1 MRLILRS
8 LLVSVLGLALGGAS
22 SAAAVS
28 AVERNGGGVAPGG
41 PLLGAPLVAPPV
53 DQLLDGQGSRAAREA
68 RRSSPV
74 AVAERQAA
82 RSKYEDLTTAR
93 SASAARA
100 AFPELIEHPAGGAPR
115 LPAGQRIVRYPTD
128 HAAQVSLPG
137 GKALVESIAPI
148 ARKSSHGR
156 HVPLDLRLREAG
168 GHFEPVLSDA
178 AVLVPKDLAR
188 GVSLTTAGVSLTP
201 VGAHGAPLAASQGS
215 LNGAGVQWTTSS
227 GAADLATLAKALPT
241 GFDLTTVLFSQRSPK
256 QLYFRVGMPRGARLK
271 PTGDG
276 SVQVIGEQGTL
287 AVISHVSA
295 QDAEGLNVPVSTT
308 VHGNVLR
315 IEVERSGD
323 YLYPIAVDPE
333 VNDGQLAKTTAG
345 KRSNWEFFTYNGT
358 RFEGKAVYES
368 PGVEHLE
375 TKGIAEYAPTE
386 WAYWGYQT
394 KGVSHIYELKTE
406 TSAKNKLAKIESFLE
421 FLEPGGARETKKMLS
436 NEFENPEYEKKATTI
451 CAANASKVEECLPAS
466 GKANN
471 AVHFQ
476 QSATGSPGSN
486 YKFSDSMSQGIVSIA
501 EPTGTHSTTSYNT
514 TTSEFEFEVEVEG
527 KKEKIKRKNALFGT
541 STWLTK
547 YGGALELIAKD
558 TGIGVSKTK
567 LEYESS
573 PGSWTQLAEHNYLE
587 VENACQGV
595 QCYVTHSEFTT
606 LPTLLPDGEQKI
618 RYKAEEAMSGTQSLS
633 TEGQAT
639 VKVDTAAPHGVDLED
654 LPFGNELSERPY
666 ELTGVA
672 TDGQGSTV
680 VSSGIKSIALFIDGS
695 EFGTAGGACT
705 AEKGACT
712 GSTKWT
718 VNGAELGAGRH
729 AIVIVA
735 TDNAGNEKRVEMTLS
750 IRHSTPVSYGPGA
763 LDLESGDFT
772 LAAGEVSL
780 GSGLTVGR
788 NYSSRGVLPGNN
800 GPLGPQWNL
809 SMGSTESL
817 EELVDGAVLMTA
829 GNGSQTIFA
838 NLGEGKFESP
848 AGDSNLELSLE
859 ENTET
864 KQKLAYYLKNPA
876 AHTSVKFTKPAG
888 GSIWV
893 PTKQEGTTAS
903 DTLTYSYQASEQ
915 YAEYALPSESRPRDI
930 VSGSD
935 GKLWFVLPGTAKLGT
950 VSTTGKITEYT
961 DGFNAGEN
969 MAAGPDGN
977 LWITGIGAGVQY
989 ITKMNTSG
997 EKSNYSLPESTK
1009 AGVIAAGPDGN
1020 VWFIVTNATKVG
1032 KITPSGAVTLYSL
1045 PTGTGAKSLTAGPDG
1060 NLWITDST
1068 KNKILRMTPA
1078 GAITA
1083 EYALP
1088 AESTPSG
1095 IVSGPE
1101 GKLWFTDTKLKKI
1114 GKISTG
1120 GTVTEYSVSGEV
1132 SLTSNIVAGPDGN
1145 VWFTTGGSK
1154 GKVGKITTSG
1164 TVTTYSPAEDNLKG
1178 LAVGPDGNIW
1188 FSGEYPSSAIGTIP
1202 ISGVTVRPTEVLA
1215 PKPAGVSC
1223 EPELQAGCR
1232 ALKFKYAS
1240 ATTATG
1246 EASSQWGEFKSRLT
1260 KVLADVYNPSTKEMQ
1275 ETAVAEYAYD
1285 KWGRL
1290 RAEWDPRISPALKT
1304 MYGYDEE
1311 GHVTA
1316 MSPPGQEPW
1325 VLTYGT
1331 IAGDAGK
1338 GRLLKAT
1345 RPPASTA
1352 LWNGGLVES
1361 VVWTYEGYPSEVVR
1375 PKITGTLAEGV
1386 QLKVTNGTW
1395 STEESASPP
1404 LSYSYQWKDCDSVG
1418 QACKAIGGAT
1428 NPNYTLK
1435 ASDVGHTIV
1444 AAVTATGAGN
1454 SLTTPSKATP
1464 VVAVSGAV
1472 QFTEFVTWE
1481 GMKPYGLT
1489 TGSDGNLWFTS
1500 ELAGKVDKI
1509 TPSGAITEYS
1519 SGATSPRNIATGGD
1533 GNAWYPGNSKNV
1545 VRMTTSGTT
1554 TSYAIERPSLVDVA
1568 PGPDGNLWLIEGSST
1583 SKIDKVST
1591 SGTVLGEYTLSGT
1604 AAGHRITAGPDGKL
1618 WFTRGETTVGKITT
1632 SGTITEYSLPAKS
1645 NPEGIVAGPD
1655 GNLWFTESK
1664 SSKIGK
1670 ITTSGT
1676 ITEYALPSGSEP
1688 RGIAAGADGNLWF
1701 TDYGSSKIGMITTSG
1716 TITEYGMASGSKPLG
1731 ITAGPGETIW
1741 YTNYGAHSV
1750 VKVNLKTAGGVT
1762 GETVAPQPGSTIE
1775 YGVPL
1780 TSGSG
1785 LQNMTESEVAKWGQK
1800 DDPVE
1805 ATAIVPPDEVQ
1816 GWPAS
1821 SYKRATVYYLDEQ
1834 GREVNVAKPST
1845 ATYGSISTTEYN
1857 EFNDPIRTL
1866 SADNRATALAAG
1878 ASSAEVSK
1886 LLDTQNT
1893 YNGEGKK
1900 ESEVI
1905 EAGTRLIDTLGP
1917 QHEIKY
1923 FVGKEQKSS
1932 LARSHKQFVYDQG
1945 APEGEPYDLVT
1956 EEFELAQLANHEEVE
1971 VRTTKTS
1978 YSGQS
1983 NLGWKLRAP
1992 TSTTV
1997 DPEGLNLT
2005 TTTEYDPVT
2014 GQIKEARGAGAD
2026 TTLSYTNRFTPSG
2039 SGKLK
2044 HPWGIAV
2051 DAENNLWIADKEDN
2065 RVAEFS
2071 PEGTFIKAF
2080 GELGSEPGKFNE
2092 PEGIAIDSSGH
2103 IWVAD
2108 TNNNRLEEFSATGT
2122 YMAQFGSLGS
2132 EPGKFKAPSAV
2143 TFDAKEKV
2151 LWVADTGNN
2160 RIERFDMEG
2169 KYVSTFGSLGS
2180 ENGQLKAPEGV
2191 AVDANGLVWVA
2202 DTGNNRVQAFTK
2214 TGTFSGVRGP
2224 TGSGSGL
2231 FSAPRSIT
2239 ADAAGNLWI
2248 ADAGNGR
2255 VQKLDPAGRFITQ
2268 LGTKG
2273 LSAGQLWEPRGVAVD
2288 ANGRAWV
2295 TEMNNN
2301 RFDYWSKGPNAHDVK
2316 TIYYSAEANTEG
2328 YPACGSHPE
2337 WAGLVC
2343 ETMPTKQPEL
2353 GSSPVLPITTV
2364 TYNMWNEPEVA
2375 TETFGTKTRTK
2386 KETYDAAGRRATSE
2400 TTATTG
2406 TTLPK
2411 VTFEYNKETGRLE
2424 KRTTSGEPAKVLTSE
2439 YDRLGRLVKYSDSD
2453 GNSAKYKYAEAE
2465 NDYLLEELSDS
2476 SSGGS
2481 SSQKYTYDTTSKL
2494 MNKLVDSA
2502 AGTFTATY
2510 DAEGKL
2516 TSEVYPNS
2524 MCATYQYNSAAEAT
2538 SVKYIKASNCSE
2550 SEPLWYS
2557 NSRVSS
2563 VRGELLSQTSTL
2575 ASEAYAYDAAGR
2587 LIETQETPTGE
2598 GCSTR
2603 VYAYDPEADRT
2614 SLTSRAPGGGGA
2626 CQSEGGT
2633 AEGHVYDEA
2642 GRLID
2647 SGVSYD
2653 GYGNVTKLPAADAE
2667 GHELT
2672 STYYVDNAVAS
2683 QTQNG
2688 VTNSYALDPEGRVRE
2703 TTTGTKKVVSHY
2715 DGSGE
2720 SVAWTSES
2728 AESWTRNIPGI
2739 DGALTAVQTN
2749 GETPILQLHDLEG
2762 NVVAT
2767 LRDKIGETSLLS
2779 SYNSTEFGVPN
2790 AGKTPPKFAW
2800 LGATGV
2806 ESSLASGVVTYGS
2819 TSYVP
2824 QTGRPLQSEQVEPP
2838 GLPGGSG
2845 SGAAYTAQEEPWNM
2859 QGAARA
2865 GAEAPGL
2872 EAAREQE
2879 ALEAA
2884 MAAAE
2889 GGGGQTIGGGGD
2901 LFVSGGGGASA
2912 SVAGSPECTVKWKLT
2927 ESEGQLWESGGYL
2940 CKHKMPHMEMSLCLW
2955 YGYPGKGWKGAT
2967 CTGHGGKGNRYDN
2980 STEEEELL
2988 TQMCTQG
2995 LMYTGAIWV
3004 RQWGPGGH
3012 TGWWET
3018 DPWEKHHP
3026 RLICEGSGYDGN
3038 ESIGEGLG

>member
-82 RSKYEDLTTAR
+82 RSKYEGLTTAR

-315 IEVERSGD
+315 IDVERSGD

-333 VNDGQLAKTTAG
+333 INDGQLAKTTAG
-345 KRSNWEFFTYNGT
+345 KRSNWEFFTSNGS

-406 TSAKNKLAKIESFLE
+406 TSGKNKLAKIESFLE

-595 QCYVTHSEFTT
+595 QCYVTHSEYTT

-639 VKVDTAAPHGVDLED
+639 VKVDTAAPHGMRLEG
-654 LPFGNELSERPY
+654 LPYGNELSERPY
-666 ELTGVA
+666 ELTGIA
-672 TDGQGSTV
+672 TDGEGATV

-695 EFGTAGGACT
+695 EFGSAGGACT

-712 GSTKWT
+712 GNTKWT

-729 AIVIVA
+729 AIVVVA
-735 TDNAGNEKRVEMTLS
+735 TDKAGNEKRLELTLS
-750 IRHSTPVSYGPGA
+750 IRHSTPISYGPGS

-772 LAAGEVSL
+772 LASSDVSL
-780 GSGLTVGR
+780 GSGLTVAR

-800 GPLGPQWNL
+800 GPLGPQWEL

-817 EELVDGAVLMTA
+817 VELVDGAVLMTA

-838 NLGEGKFESP
+838 DLGEGKFESP
-848 AGDSNLELSLE
+848 AGDSNVELSLE
-859 ENTET
+859 ENKET
-864 KQKLAYYLKNPA
+864 KQKLAYYLKNAA
-876 AHTSVKFTKPAG
+876 AHTSVKFTKLTGA
-888 GSIWV
+888 SVWV
-893 PTKQEGTTAS
+893 PTKQEGTVATDAV
-903 DTLTYSYQASEQ
+903 TYSYEASEQ
-915 YAEYALPSESRPRDI
+915 YVEYAMPSESQAKDI
-930 VSGSD
+930 VTGSD
-935 GKLWFVLPGTAKLGT
+935 GDLWFVLPGAKKIGT
-950 VSTTGKITEYT
+950 LTPTGKLTEYE
-961 DGFNAGEN
+961 DGFNSGQN

-977 LWITGIGAGVQY
+977 LWITGTHTGGQN
-989 ITKMNTSG
+989 ITKMTTSG
-997 EKSNYSLPESTK
+997 VQTNYPLPEGVN
-1009 AGVIAAGPDGN
+1009 AGVITAGPDGN
-1020 VWFIVTNATKVG
+1020 VWFLAGGVKVG
-1032 KITPSGAVTLYSL
+1032 KTTPSGSTTAYSL
-1045 PTGTGAKSLTAGPDG
+1045 PNELRPVAITTGPDG
-1060 NLWITDST
+1060 NIWLTDDA
-1068 KNKILRMTPA
+1068 KNKIVRMTTAGTVTGEYSVPA
-1078 GAITA
+1078 GSSPIGIT
-1083 EYALP
+1083 
-1088 AESTPSG
+1088 
-1095 IVSGPE
+1095 SGPD
-1101 GKLWFTDTKLKKI
+1101 GKLWFTDEKTQKI

-1120 GTVTEYSVSGEV
+1120 GTITEYSLPSETKVGHY
-1132 SLTSNIVAGPDGN
+1132 IVGAPDGN
-1145 VWFTTGGSK
+1145 VWFETWGAK
-1154 GKVGKITTSG
+1154 GKVGKITPSG
-1164 TVTTYSPAEDNLKG
+1164 TVTLYSPAENSLKG
-1178 LAVGPDGNIW
+1178 LVVGPDGNLW
-1188 FSGEYPSSAIGTIP
+1188 FSSEYPSRIGTLP

-1223 EPELQAGCR
+1223 EPELKPGCR
-1232 ALKFKYAS
+1232 TLKFQYATS
-1240 ATTATG
+1240 TTATG
-1246 EASSQWGEFKSRLT
+1246 EDSSQWGEFKTRLK
-1260 KVLADVYNPSTKEMQ
+1260 KVLADIYNPSTKEMQ
-1275 ETAVAEYAYD
+1275 ETAVAEYTYD
-1285 KWGRL
+1285 KYGHL
-1290 RAEWDPRISPALKT
+1290 RAEWDPRISPNLRNI
-1304 MYGYDEE
+1304 YGYDGE
-1311 GHVTA
+1311 GHVTS

-1325 VLTYGT
+1325 AFTYGA
-1331 IAGDAGK
+1331 IAGDAGT
-1338 GRLLKAT
+1338 GRLLKSMRA
-1345 RPPASTA
+1345 PVSTE
-1352 LWNGGLVES
+1352 LWSAGIVYNN
-1361 VVWTYEGYPSEVVR
+1361 TR
-1375 PKITGTLAEGV
+1375 PKITGTPAEGV
-1386 QLKVTNGTW
+1386 KLAVSNGSW
-1395 STEESASPP
+1395 GGSPF
-1404 LSYSYQWKDCDSVG
+1404 SYAYQWEDCDG
-1418 QACKAIGGAT
+1418 TGKACKAIAGAT

-1435 ASDVGHTIV
+1435 ASDVGRTVV
-1444 AAVTATGAGN
+1444 AAVTATNGGG
-1454 SLTTPSKATP
+1454 SLTTPSRATAE
-1464 VVAVSGAV
+1464 VQNSTSL
-1472 QFTEFVTWE
+1472 QFTEYSAPVAST
-1481 GMKPYGLT
+1481 PYGIT
-1489 TGSDGNLWFTS
+1489 AGPDGKMWFTDEGTGKIGKVTSGGTITEYASGRNNPRGIATGSDGNLWFA
-1500 ELAGKVDKI
+1500 EWPGKYV
-1509 TPSGAITEYS
+1509 A
-1519 SGATSPRNIATGGD
+1519 
-1533 GNAWYPGNSKNV
+1533 
-1545 VRMTTSGTT
+1545 RMTTSGTV
-1554 TSYAIERPSLVDVA
+1554 SAYALAHSMPSISGTA
-1568 PGPDGNLWLIEGSST
+1568 AGPDNNLWFLEGSTNST
-1583 SKIDKVST
+1583 IDKVST
-1591 SGTVLGEYTLSGT
+1591 SGTVLGEYKIGAACWYGPGITSGPDGNLWFTCNKQALGKITTSGT
-1604 AAGHRITAGPDGKL
+1604 VTEYTLPHSESYPEGITAGPDGNL
-1618 WFTRGETTVGKITT
+1618 WFTESVGNRIGKITT
-1632 SGTITEYSLPAKS
+1632 SGTITEYSLPA
-1645 NPEGIVAGPD
+1645 
-1655 GNLWFTESK
+1655 
-1664 SSKIGK
+1664 
-1670 ITTSGT
+1670 
-1676 ITEYALPSGSEP
+1676 GSQP
-1688 RGIAAGADGNLWF
+1688 RGIAAGSDGNLWF
-1701 TDYGSSKIGMITTSG
+1701 TDYGSSKIGRITTSG
-1716 TITEYGMASGSKPLG
+1716 TITEYGMDSGSRPLG
-1731 ITAGPGETIW
+1731 IAAGPEGTIW
-1741 YTNYGAHSV
+1741 YADYGTSNV
-1750 VKVNLKTAGGVT
+1750 VKISLTPGGGTV
-1762 GETVAPQPGSTIE
+1762 GESISPQPGSAIE
-1775 YGVPL
+1775 YGAPL
-1780 TSGSG
+1780 EGSEAPYQMG
-1785 LQNMTESEVAKWGQK
+1785 ENATTHKPEPEKWGQT

-1805 ATAIVPPDEVQ
+1805 ATAIFAPDEAQ

-1821 SYKRATVYYLDEQ
+1821 SYKRATVYYLDEH

-1845 ATYGSISTTEYN
+1845 ATYGSIATTEYN
-1857 EFNDPIRTL
+1857 EFNDPIRLL

-1900 ESEVI
+1900 ESEVS

-1917 QHEIKY
+1917 QHEVKY
-1923 FVGKEQKSS
+1923 FVGKEQKTS
-1932 LARSHKQFVYDQG
+1932 LARSHKQFVYNQG
-1945 APEGEPYDLVT
+1945 APEGEPYNLVT

-1971 VRTTKTS
+1971 VRTTKKS

-1997 DPEGLNLT
+1997 DPEGLHLT
-2005 TTTEYDPVT
+2005 STTEYDPVT
-2014 GQIKEARGAGAD
+2014 GQIKEVRGAGAD

-2143 TFDAKEKV
+2143 TFDTKEKV

-2160 RIERFDMEG
+2160 RVERFDMEG

-2180 ENGQLKAPEGV
+2180 GNGQLKAPEGV

-2255 VQKLDPAGRFITQ
+2255 VQELDPAGRFITQ

-2273 LSAGQLWEPRGVAVD
+2273 LAAGQLWEPRGVAVD

-2295 TEMNNN
+2295 TEMSNN
-2301 RFDYWSKGPNAHDVK
+2301 RFDYWSNGPNARDEK

-2328 YPACGSHPE
+2328 YPSCGSHPE

-2343 ETMPTKQPEL
+2343 ETLPAKQPEL
-2353 GSSPVLPITTV
+2353 GTSPVLPITTV
-2364 TYNMWNEPEVA
+2364 TYNLWNEPEVT

-2386 KETYDAAGRRATSE
+2386 TETYDAAGRRSTSE

-2406 TTLPK
+2406 TALPK

-2424 KRTTSGEPAKVLTSE
+2424 KQTTSGEPAKVLTSE

-2465 NDYLLEELSDS
+2465 NDFLLEELSDS
-2476 SSGGS
+2476 SNGGA
-2481 SSQKYTYDTTSKL
+2481 SSQKYGYDATSKAL
-2494 MNKLVDSA
+2494 NKLVDSA
-2502 AGTFTATY
+2502 AGTFTAAY

-2516 TSEVYPNS
+2516 TSEVYPNN
-2524 MCATYQYNSAAEAT
+2524 MCAAYLYNSVGEAT
-2538 SVKYIKASNCSE
+2538 RVKYIKAASCSE
-2550 SEPLWYS
+2550 SEPVWYS
-2557 NSRVSS
+2557 DSRVSS

-2575 ASEAYAYDAAGR
+2575 ASESYAYDAAGR
-2587 LIETQETPTGE
+2587 LIETQETPAGE

-2603 VYAYDPEADRT
+2603 VYAYDPSANRT

-2642 GRLID
+2642 NRLID
-2647 SGVSYD
+2647 SSVSYD

-2688 VTNSYALDPEGRVRE
+2688 VTNSYALDPAGRVRE
-2703 TTTGTKKVVSHY
+2703 TTTGTKKVISHY

-2728 AESWTRNIPGI
+2728 AEVWTRNIPAI
-2739 DGALTAVQTN
+2739 DGSLTAVQTN
-2749 GETPILQLHDLEG
+2749 GGTPILQLHDLQG
-2762 NVVAT
+2762 NVAAT
-2767 LRDKIGETSLLS
+2767 LTDKTGETSLLS
-2779 SYNSTEFGVPN
+2779 TYNSTEFGVPN
-2790 AGKTPPKFAW
+2790 AGKAPPKFAW
-2800 LGATGV
+2800 LGAAGV
-2806 ESSLASGVVTYGS
+2806 ESALSSGVITYGA

-2824 QTGRPLQSEQVEPP
+2824 QTARPLQSEQVEPP
-2838 GLPGGSG
+2838 GLAGGSG

-2872 EAAREQE
+2872 EAAREQ
-2879 ALEAA
+2879 
-2884 MAAAE
+2884 AAAE
-2889 GGGGQTIGGGGD
+2889 AAVRAVDPLVAFIMNRHKALD
-2901 LFVSGGGGASA
+2901 LANNFITMESMSVVLSYFDLPTGFAEYLGKVAGELVSELGEAFGWLHDASQKLLKCAYNHRNLHMCKFEYDQNELKNVPILGTLRWPAFDKEPRVYECEDYGPRPSGGGRIDFCFYE
-2912 SVAGSPECTVKWKLT
+2912 V
-2927 ESEGQLWESGGYL
+2927 
-2940 CKHKMPHMEMSLCLW
+2940 
-2955 YGYPGKGWKGAT
+2955 
-2967 CTGHGGKGNRYDN
+2967 
-2980 STEEEELL
+2980 
-2988 TQMCTQG
+2988 
-2995 LMYTGAIWV
+2995 
-3004 RQWGPGGH
+3004 
-3012 TGWWET
+3012 
-3018 DPWEKHHP
+3018 
-3026 RLICEGSGYDGN
+3026 
-3038 ESIGEGLG
+3038 SIFEREIG